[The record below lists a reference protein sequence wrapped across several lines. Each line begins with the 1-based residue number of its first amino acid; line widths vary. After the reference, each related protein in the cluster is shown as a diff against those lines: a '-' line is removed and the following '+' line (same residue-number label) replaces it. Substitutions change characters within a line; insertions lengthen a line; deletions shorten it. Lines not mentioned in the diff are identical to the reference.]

1 MMESTDKPY
10 RMIPATPVFAP
21 EVSAAIP
28 EVMKGIKRLP
38 KAEKNTY
45 DNYVFTSID
54 AYLEFMNPLLAE
66 AGLSIA
72 HEEDEPEFYVNKK
85 DSLWMRGKF
94 RIWLV
99 HTSGAAS
106 GPFTR
111 RVAVPM
117 TGAQSYG
124 SAQSYVLKQFLRATF
139 MVPTGERDD
148 ADANAQDPHQ
158 TAPKA
163 KPAATQAA
171 ATAKPAPDLKA
182 KLLASLK
189 ATADEDLSAWKK
201 GSSADLAT
209 LKVADAA
216 GHREVVDA
224 ALKRHAEIK
233 ARVEVPLQ
241 ARLQEDLDTCSD
253 SGQIEAVIEK
263 YQELLLAASVTDE
276 KLYDEVLQPMIEAAQ
291 ERVA

>member
-1 MMESTDKPY
+1 
-10 RMIPATPVFAP
+10 
-21 EVSAAIP
+21 
-28 EVMKGIKRLP
+28 MKGIKRLP

-124 SAQSYVLKQFLRATF
+124 SAQSYVLKQFLRAQF
-139 MVPTGERDD
+139 MVPTGDRDD
-148 ADANAQDPHQ
+148 ADLTASDPHQ
-158 TAPKA
+158 AVPAKQA
-163 KPAATQAA
+163 KPAAT
-171 ATAKPAPDLKA
+171 KPQETTTPARDLRA
-182 KLLASLK
+182 ELLASLK
-189 ATADEDLSAWKK
+189 AADDTELGKWKAE
-201 GSSADLAT
+201 SSNDLAT
-209 LKVADAA
+209 LKATDAI
-216 GHREVVDA
+216 GHKEVVEA
-224 ALKRHAEIK
+224 AKSRHAAISAK
-233 ARVEVPLQ
+233 LQRPL
-241 ARLQEDLDTCSD
+241 ADELLEALDTATNPGEVEYIVEKFAGELIEVGITD
-253 SGQIEAVIEK
+253 SEAYDHLQTMI
-263 YQELLLAASVTDE
+263 DE
-276 KLYDEVLQPMIEAAQ
+276 AR